1 MARWR
6 DIKKGKIPQKKEPT
20 LPSFTPAPIA
30 DRLKAFL
37 TDTFMITMPII
48 YIVIYL
54 VMGSRED
61 FHEHM
66 GEGWLYIIIPHM
78 LIVTL
83 LWSIKGQTPG
93 MKAYDIKIVRW
104 SEPAKLPNL
113 LQSFVRY
120 VAMPLSI
127 FSLVGI
133 LIALFRK
140 DKQTLHDL
148 ISLTRLIRVENI

>member
-6 DIKKGKIPQKKEPT
+6 DIKKGKIAQQHNEPQT
-20 LPSFTPAPIA
+20 AFTPAPIA

-48 YIVIYL
+48 YIVIYFI
-54 VMGSRED
+54 MGSREGFRD
-61 FHEHM
+61 HM
-66 GEGWLYIIIPHM
+66 AQGWLYIIIPHM

-93 MKAYDIKIVRW
+93 MKAYNIKITRFND
-104 SEPAKLPNL
+104 PNRLPNFFQSL
-113 LQSFVRY
+113 LRY
-120 VAMPLSI
+120 IFMPISILSVIGVA
-127 FSLVGI
+127 
-133 LIALFRK
+133 IALFRK

-148 ISLTRLIRVENI
+148 ISFTRLVKVADI